1 MVVTPE
7 NIFPLA
13 AADGVS
19 ACTGLHNIMAVRH
32 DNVVMYSTG
41 CLCHSCYI
49 SNIEDIGAGA
59 SLGVSREI
67 MSVNIS
73 VNISNKPHLADVT
86 NLPGKREICVHSK
99 SAGYNEL
106 AALCHGN
113 ARFNYS
119 LGGPLLLSC
128 LSKYF
133 NKQLR
138 KLVISV
144 KRLLIFLS
152 KKSNFEV
159 ILSVPH
165 HQDGMNTCR
174 WSQERNFI

>member
-1 MVVTPE
+1 
-7 NIFPLA
+7 
-13 AADGVS
+13 
-19 ACTGLHNIMAVRH
+19 MAVRH

-86 NLPGKREICVHSK
+86 NLPGKREICVHRN